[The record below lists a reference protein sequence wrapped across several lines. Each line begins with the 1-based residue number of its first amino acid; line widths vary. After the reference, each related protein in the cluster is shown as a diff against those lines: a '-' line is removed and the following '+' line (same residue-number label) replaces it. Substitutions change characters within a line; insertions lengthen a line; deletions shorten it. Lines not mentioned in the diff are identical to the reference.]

1 MGGVKD
7 QRFKVSPQ
15 RAVTHDSGKTL
26 QGSKSV
32 QWPFG
37 FLPRI
42 AVERVVKVF
51 LGCKIF
57 KHSNGLNK

>member
-42 AVERVVKVF
+42 AV
-51 LGCKIF
+51 
-57 KHSNGLNK
+57 